1 MQLRIGTF
9 RASCP
14 LRALPVAAKEGDQQ
28 DTETKEQASRPGG
41 PHASMR
47 RATGALAFL
56 LLLLSA
62 AVAKPALAQT
72 ESIAAVVNG
81 VAISSTDVQN
91 RVRLFALSSGIP
103 MSPDALDRLKPQI
116 LSQLID
122 EKLRLQAIE
131 RAHIVV
137 PEKAIASAIAAI
149 EAQNH
154 LAPGALRERL
164 QGQGVALR
172 TLIDQIRVELG
183 WSELL
188 RERLGPAAH
197 VTAQQIK
204 DRIAALQQQAVQTEY
219 LVSEIFIPIDNP
231 TRRQEAEKFASTVI
245 SELRAGAPFGVV
257 AAQFSQSQTA
267 LQGGNL
273 GWVQASQIDPDVVTL
288 ANEMSVGAISD
299 PIPVAGGLEIVQL
312 IGRRPVGGSA
322 TEMVSLRQVFL
333 PFKTTFNPAA
343 PTAAQRARI
352 EQERAL
358 AKSINTC
365 DEMEA
370 ANKKAGSVQPA
381 NPGPIVLDRVTP
393 EAFRT
398 LLTKIKL
405 DTVSEPLISN
415 DGVAVVMVCSR
426 GMQNPEAPQPERVAR
441 EILQNRAELLSR
453 QLLANL
459 RRRAVIENRSS

>member
-1 MQLRIGTF
+1 MRLRISAF
-9 RASCP
+9 
-14 LRALPVAAKEGDQQ
+14 
-28 DTETKEQASRPGG
+28 
-41 PHASMR
+41 
-47 RATGALAFL
+47 LACL
-56 LLLLSA
+56 LLLLL
-62 AVAKPALAQT
+62 PALAEPAQAQT

-81 VAISSTDVQN
+81 VAISRADVEN

-116 LSQLID
+116 LNQLID
-122 EKLRLQAIE
+122 EKLRLQAIQ

-137 PEKAIASAIAAI
+137 PDKAIAAAIAAI
-149 EAQNH
+149 EAQNR
-154 LAPGALRERL
+154 LTPGALRERL

-188 RERLGPAAH
+188 RQRLGPEAA
-197 VTAQQIK
+197 VTTQQIN
-204 DRIAALQQQAVQTEY
+204 DRIAALKQQAGQTAY

-231 TRRQEAEKFASTVI
+231 TRRQAAEKFTATVI

-273 GWVQASQIDPDVVTL
+273 GWVHASQLDSEVVTL
-288 ANEMSVGAISD
+288 ANQMPVGAISD

-312 IGRRPVGGSA
+312 NGRRPVGGSA
-322 TEMVSLRQVFL
+322 TQMVSLRQVFL
-333 PFKTTFNPAA
+333 PFKTQFNPAA

-352 EQERAL
+352 DEARAL
-358 AKSINTC
+358 ATTVHSC
-365 DEMEA
+365 DEMVA

-381 NPGPIVLDRVTP
+381 DPGPIVLDRVTP
-393 EAFRT
+393 AAFRT
-398 LLTKIKL
+398 LLTNIKL
-405 DTVSEPLISN
+405 DTVSEPLIAN

-426 GMQNPEAPQPERVAR
+426 GMENPEAPQPNEVAHA
-441 EILQNRAELLSR
+441 ILENRAELLSR

-459 RRRAVIENRSS
+459 RRQSVIENRSS

>member
-1 MQLRIGTF
+1 MRLRIF
-9 RASCP
+9 P
-14 LRALPVAAKEGDQQ
+14 F
-28 DTETKEQASRPGG
+28 
-41 PHASMR
+41 
-47 RATGALAFL
+47 LAFL
-56 LLLLSA
+56 LLLPVLA
-62 AVAKPALAQT
+62 RPAPAQT

-81 VAISSTDVQN
+81 VAISRADVEN

-137 PEKAIASAIAAI
+137 PDKAIAAAIAAI

-154 LAPGALRERL
+154 LPPGALRERL

-188 RERLGPAAH
+188 RRQLGPEAA
-197 VTAQQIK
+197 VTEQQIN
-204 DRIAALQQQAVQTEY
+204 DRIAALKQQAGQTEY
-219 LVSEIFIPIDNP
+219 LVSEIFIPIESP
-231 TRRQEAEKFASTVI
+231 TRRQAAEKFAATVI
-245 SELRAGAPFGVV
+245 NELRAGAPFGVV

-267 LQGGNL
+267 LHGGNL
-273 GWVQASQIDPDVVTL
+273 GWVQASQLDPEVVTL
-288 ANEMSVGAISD
+288 ANAMPVGAISD

-312 IGRRPVGGSA
+312 NGRRPLGGSV

-333 PFKTTFNPAA
+333 PFKTQFNPAA

-352 EQERAL
+352 EEARAL
-358 AKSINTC
+358 AKTVHSC
-365 DEMEA
+365 DEMVA

-381 NPGPIVLDRVTP
+381 DPGPIVLDRVTP
-393 EAFRT
+393 PAFRT
-398 LLTKIKL
+398 LLTNIKL
-405 DTVSEPLISN
+405 DTVSEPLIAN

-426 GMQNPEAPQPERVAR
+426 GMENPEAPQPKAVAR
-441 EILQNRAELLSR
+441 AILENRAELLSR